1 MGMDD
6 MTGLVRPAEEEEAVG
21 LGWEG
26 VGAAGVENRKSSSP
40 VEEGSVPVR
49 ITRGGIRKE
58 RRGKTKRELTAQRR
72 HNLVDL
78 TLVCR
83 FLKRRRRY

>member
-6 MTGLVRPAEEEEAVG
+6 MTGLVSPAEAVG

-26 VGAAGVENRKSSSP
+26 VGAAGAENRKSSSP

-49 ITRGGIRKE
+49 ITRRRNKKGKE
-58 RRGKTKRELTAQRR
+58 REENKTYCSAQA
-72 HNLVDL
+72 
-78 TLVCR
+78 
-83 FLKRRRRY
+83 

>member
-6 MTGLVRPAEEEEAVG
+6 MMGLVRPSEDEAVG

-26 VGAAGVENRKSSSP
+26 VGAAGAENRKSSSP

-49 ITRGGIRKE
+49 ITR
-58 RRGKTKRELTAQRR
+58 RRGKTKIKLTA
-72 HNLVDL
+72 
-78 TLVCR
+78 
-83 FLKRRRRY
+83 

>member
-1 MGMDD
+1 MSSGDITDAGMGCMGMDD

-40 VEEGSVPVR
+40 VEGSVPVR
-49 ITRGGIRKE
+49 ITRRKKGE
-58 RRGKTKRELTAQRR
+58 G
-72 HNLVDL
+72 
-78 TLVCR
+78 
-83 FLKRRRRY
+83 

>member
-26 VGAAGVENRKSSSP
+26 VGAAGAENRKSSSP
-40 VEEGSVPVR
+40 VEGSVPVR
-49 ITRGGIRKE
+49 ITR
-58 RRGKTKRELTAQRR
+58 RR
-72 HNLVDL
+72 HKKGK
-78 TLVCR
+78 
-83 FLKRRRRY
+83 KRGQ